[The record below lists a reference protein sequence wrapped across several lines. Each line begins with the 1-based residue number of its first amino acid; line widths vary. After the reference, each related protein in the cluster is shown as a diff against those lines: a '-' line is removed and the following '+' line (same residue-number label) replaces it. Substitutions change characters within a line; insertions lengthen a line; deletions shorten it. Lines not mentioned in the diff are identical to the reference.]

1 MKAVDW
7 PDVAYPPAA
16 DVAPEPALAR
26 VLHVT
31 ESAFGGVGSYLNQI
45 LPALPH
51 AMRLVIPET
60 DRLMVP
66 DVPPGQIVGYRRE
79 GRSLRSLAR
88 LARTVLAT
96 GRHWRPDVVHLHSTF
111 AGLVLRP
118 LLVVTRRVWGW
129 PDHVVYTAHGWA
141 FDITGSPGRARMV
154 AWVERMLAH
163 VTDRIVTLSRRE
175 TETCL
180 AYGFPPEKLVLIYNG
195 IADRPP
201 APPAP
206 WPDARRKVLFVGRFD
221 RQKGLDVL
229 FEALRP
235 HQDTLVARCVG
246 ASVVGGGMPA
256 DLPPNVELIGWQS
269 AAEIGALMAAC
280 DLVVMPSRWEGFGL
294 VAVEAMRAAR
304 MIVASNVG
312 GLPEVVADGV
322 TGRIIPAEDATALA
336 EAMLADDAATR
347 AAMGRAGR
355 ARFEALFTRE
365 RSAAAVSEIYAAL
378 RASHP

>member
-1 MKAVDW
+1 MMNA
-7 PDVAYPPAA
+7 
-16 DVAPEPALAR
+16 
-26 VLHVT
+26 
-31 ESAFGGVGSYLNQI
+31 ESLSQEQI
-45 LPALPH
+45 
-51 AMRLVIPET
+51 
-60 DRLMVP
+60 
-66 DVPPGQIVGYRRE
+66 RE
-79 GRSLRSLAR
+79 FLKSSQRIE
-88 LARTVLAT
+88 
-96 GRHWRPDVVHLHSTF
+96 F
-111 AGLVLRP
+111 AGCQRSEK
-118 LLVVTRRVWGW
+118 
-129 PDHVVYTAHGWA
+129 Y
-141 FDITGSPGRARMV
+141 
-154 AWVERMLAH
+154 AWVERVLAR

-201 APPAP
+201 ASPAP

-235 HQDTLVARCVG
+235 HQDALVARCVG

-355 ARFEALFTRE
+355 ARFEAMFTRE
-365 RSAAAVSEIYAAL
+365 RSAAAVGEIYAAL
-378 RASHP
+378 RATRA